1 MTNRSIAIQIT
12 LNGKATRLA
21 CSAPTQTLLQALNAA
36 GHSGTKEGC
45 GDGDCGAC
53 TVALLRADASGVTRP
68 VAVNSCLLPAGQ
80 LSGANI
86 VTVEGLK
93 AIGGGA
99 LHPSQAAMVRHGGS
113 QCGYCTPGFVMS
125 LFAAFHS
132 AEKGLDDAAVEGNL
146 CRCTGYN
153 SIRRAMA
160 ELIDTPAFALP
171 SFVRAELPETVAPEP
186 ATEAELQLPQW
197 LYRPATLHA
206 ALRLKQR
213 LPNAQWLAGAT
224 ELGLEF
230 SRDALHPKAL
240 IAIDA
245 LAELTQFTLADSQ
258 LEIGAA
264 VNLSRVQAALRGQE
278 HLDLSP
284 YRHGALCGLYTMLHW
299 FAATQVRNRATLGGN
314 LGTASPIGDLLPVL
328 LALDGEIVL
337 QSASTERRVA
347 ASNYFLDYRKTALL
361 PDELVRCVRIK
372 LPGNPERCTLTQS
385 YKVGKRGSDDISIV
399 AACFLLE
406 LDADNVI
413 VKARLAYGGIAAIPI
428 RATVAEALL
437 IGQVLNWQSGG
448 AELSAFVRPALK
460 AAFTPLSDFRG
471 SADYRKTLIVNLF
484 DKFLFEMTQNA
495 QHEKQGTH
503 S

>member
-1 MTNRSIAIQIT
+1 MTNRSIDIPIT
-12 LNGKATRLA
+12 LNGKATRLK
-21 CSAPTQTLLQALNAA
+21 CCTSTQTLLHALNDA
-36 GHSGTKEGC
+36 GFTGTKEGC

-53 TVALLRADASGVTRP
+53 TVAILQTDANGVTRA

-93 AIGGGA
+93 ALNDGK
-99 LHPSQAAMVRHGGS
+99 LHPSQTAMVRHGGS

-132 AEKGLDDAAVEGNL
+132 AEKVLDDAAVEGNL

-160 ELIDTPAFALP
+160 ELIDTPAFAL
-171 SFVRAELPETVAPEP
+171 AQLPAGT
-186 ATEAELQLPQW
+186 ELQPESDLDANQW
-197 LYRPATLHA
+197 LYQPATLDA
-206 ALRLKQR
+206 ALRLKQSY
-213 LPNAQWLAGAT
+213 PQAQWLAGAT
-224 ELGLEF
+224 DLGLEF
-230 SRDALHPKAL
+230 SRDALHSKPL

-245 LAELTQFTLADSQ
+245 LFELTQLMLTDGV

-264 VNLSRVQAALRGQE
+264 VSLTRLQAALRGQDP
-278 HLDLSP
+278 LDLSS
-284 YRHGALCGLYTMLHW
+284 YRHGALRGIYTMLHW

-314 LGTASPIGDLLPVL
+314 LGTASPISDLLPVL
-328 LALDGEIVL
+328 LALDAEIVL
-337 QSASTERRVA
+337 QSVREVRSVA
-347 ASNYFLDYRKTALL
+347 ASHFFLDYRKTALL
-361 PDELVRCVRIK
+361 PDELVHCVRIK
-372 LPGNPERCTLTQS
+372 LSSNPGSRTLTQS

-406 LDADNVI
+406 LDSDHVI

-428 RATVAEALL
+428 RARAAEALL
-437 IGQVLNWQSGG
+437 VGQTLNWQTVG
-448 AELSAFVRPALK
+448 AELSALVRPALH

-471 SADYRKTLIVNLF
+471 SAEYRKMLIVNLF
-484 DKFLFEMTQNA
+484 DKFLFEMTQAN
-495 QHEKQGTH
+495 QGVH

>member
-1 MTNRSIAIQIT
+1 MTNRSIDIPIT
-12 LNGKATRLA
+12 LNGKATRLS
-21 CSAPTQTLLQALNAA
+21 CSASTQTLLHALNDA
-36 GHSGTKEGC
+36 GFTGTKEGC

-53 TVALLRADASGVTRP
+53 TVAILQADASGVTRA

-93 AIGGGA
+93 AVSGGA
-99 LHPSQAAMVRHGGS
+99 LHPSQTAMVRHGGS

-132 AEKGLDDAAVEGNL
+132 AEKVLDDEAVEGNL

-160 ELIDTPAFALP
+160 ELMDTPTFAL
-171 SFVRAELPETVAPEP
+171 AQLP
-186 ATEAELQLPQW
+186 ATVGHSEPQTNHWLYPNHW
-197 LYRPATLHA
+197 LYRPATLDA
-206 ALRLKQR
+206 ALRLKHGQ
-213 LPNAQWLAGAT
+213 PHAQWLAGAT
-224 ELGLEF
+224 DLGLEF
-230 SRDALHPKAL
+230 SRDALHPKPL
-240 IAIDA
+240 IAIDM
-245 LAELTQFTLADSQ
+245 LFELTHLTLTDGL

-264 VNLSRVQAALRGQE
+264 VSLSRLQAALRGQND
-278 HLDLSP
+278 LDLSNF
-284 YRHGALCGLYTMLHW
+284 RDGALRGVYTMLHW

-314 LGTASPIGDLLPVL
+314 LGTASPISDLLPVL
-328 LALDGEIVL
+328 LALDAEIVL
-337 QSASTERRVA
+337 QSVREVRSVDAS
-347 ASNYFLDYRKTALL
+347 SYFLDYRKTALL

-372 LPGNPERCTLTQS
+372 LPNNPGSRTLTQS

-406 LDADNVI
+406 LDAENVI
-413 VKARLAYGGIAAIPI
+413 LKARLAYGGIAAIPI
-428 RATVAEALL
+428 RARAAEALL
-437 IGQVLNWQSGG
+437 VGQTLNWQNGG
-448 AELSAFVRPALK
+448 AELSASVREALQ

-471 SADYRKTLIVNLF
+471 SADYRKMLIINLF
-484 DKFLFEMTQNA
+484 DKFLFEMTQTN
-495 QHEKQGTH
+495 QGAH

>member
-1 MTNRSIAIQIT
+1 MTNRSIDIQIT
-12 LNGKATRLA
+12 LNGRATRLA
-21 CSAPTQTLLQALNAA
+21 CSAPTQTLLHALNAA

-53 TVALLRADASGVTRP
+53 TVAILHADANGVTRA

-93 AIGGGA
+93 ALNNGA
-99 LHPSQAAMVRHGGS
+99 LHPSQTAMVRHGGS

-125 LFAAFHS
+125 LFTAFHS
-132 AEKGLDDAAVEGNL
+132 AEKALDDAAVEGNL

-160 ELIDTPAFALP
+160 ELIDTPAFAL
-171 SFVRAELPETVAPEP
+171 AELPAITDNESDPQAN
-186 ATEAELQLPQW
+186 QW
-197 LYRPATLHA
+197 LYRPATLDA

-213 LPNAQWLAGAT
+213 QPDAQWLAGAT
-224 ELGLEF
+224 DLGLEF
-230 SRDALHPKAL
+230 SRDALHPKPL

-245 LAELTQFTLADSQ
+245 LVELSQFTLTDGL

-264 VNLSRVQAALRGQE
+264 VSLSSVQAALRGQLHLFDPQL
-278 HLDLSP
+278 HLDLSS
-284 YRHGALCGLYTMLHW
+284 YRTGALRGLYSMLHW

-328 LALDGEIVL
+328 LALDAEIVL
-337 QSASTERRVA
+337 QSVGAKRSVCV
-347 ASNYFLDYRKTALL
+347 SNYFLDYRKTELL
-361 PDELVRCVRIK
+361 PDELVRCVHIN
-372 LPGNPERCTLTQS
+372 LPTNSDSRTLTQS

-413 VKARLAYGGIAAIPI
+413 IKARLAYGGIAAIPI
-428 RATVAEALL
+428 RASAAEALL
-437 IGQVLNWQSGG
+437 VGRTLDWQSGG
-448 AELSAFVRPALK
+448 TELSALVRPALH

-471 SADYRKTLIVNLF
+471 SADYRKMLIVNLF
-484 DKFLFEMTQNA
+484 DKFLFEMTHASQSA
-495 QHEKQGTH
+495 H

>member
-1 MTNRSIAIQIT
+1 MTNRSIDIQIT

-21 CSAPTQTLLQALNAA
+21 CSAPTQTLLHSLNTA

-53 TVALLRADASGVTRP
+53 TVAILQADAVGVTRA

-80 LSGANI
+80 LSGAHI

-93 AIGGGA
+93 ALSGGA
-99 LHPSQAAMVRHGGS
+99 LHPSQTAMVQHGGS

-132 AEKGLDDAAVEGNL
+132 AEKVLDDASVEGNL

-160 ELIDTPAFALP
+160 DLTDTPAFAL
-171 SFVRAELPETVAPEP
+171 AALPAHSAPEP
-186 ATEAELQLPQW
+186 EPQTQPW
-197 LYRPATLHA
+197 FYRPVTLDA
-206 ALRLKQR
+206 ALRLKQSQ
-213 LPNAQWLAGAT
+213 PQAQWLAGAT
-224 ELGLEF
+224 DLGLEF
-230 SRDALHPKAL
+230 SRNAQHPKPL

-245 LAELTQFTLADSQ
+245 LTELSQLTLNAGQ
-258 LEIGAA
+258 LEIGAT
-264 VNLSRVQAALRGQE
+264 VCLSDLQAALRGQNQ
-278 HLDLSP
+278 LDLTA
-284 YRHGALCGLYTMLHW
+284 YRSGMLRGLYTMLHW

-314 LGTASPIGDLLPVL
+314 LGTASPISDLLPVL
-328 LALDGEIVL
+328 LALDAEIVL
-337 QSASTERRVA
+337 QNVDGERSVCT
-347 ASNYFLDYRKTALL
+347 SDYFLDYRKTALA
-361 PDELVRCVRIK
+361 PDELVRCVRIN
-372 LPGNPERCTLTQS
+372 LQSNTERHMLTQS

-406 LDADNVI
+406 LNADNVI

-428 RATVAEALL
+428 RATAAEALL
-437 IGQVLNWQSGG
+437 VGQKLDWQSGG
-448 AELSAFVRPALK
+448 IQLSELLRPALQ

-471 SADYRKTLIVNLF
+471 SADYRKMLIVNLF
-484 DKFLFEMTQNA
+484 EKFLFEMTSAN
-495 QHEKQGTH
+495 QGAH

>member
-1 MTNRSIAIQIT
+1 MTNRSIDIQIT
-12 LNGKATRLA
+12 LNGKATRLR
-21 CSAPTQTLLQALNAA
+21 CSAPTQTLLNALNAA

-53 TVALLRADASGVTRP
+53 TVAILQADANGVTRA

-93 AIGGGA
+93 ALNGGV
-99 LHPSQAAMVRHGGS
+99 LHPSQTAMVRHGGS

-132 AEKGLDDAAVEGNL
+132 AEKALDDAAVEGNL

-153 SIRRAMA
+153 SIRRAIA
-160 ELIDTPAFALP
+160 ELIETPAFAL
-171 SFVRAELPETVAPEP
+171 VDVERAAKAALVDKPN
-186 ATEAELQLPQW
+186 LQTNQW
-197 LYRPATLHA
+197 LYRPATLDA
-206 ALRLKQR
+206 ALRLKQSQ
-213 LPNAQWLAGAT
+213 PQAQWLAGAT
-224 ELGLEF
+224 DLGLEF
-230 SRDALHPKAL
+230 SRDAVHPKPL

-245 LAELTQFTLADSQ
+245 LLELTQLTLTEGL

-264 VNLSRVQAALRGQE
+264 VSLARLQAALRGQN
-278 HLDLSP
+278 HL
-284 YRHGALCGLYTMLHW
+284 RGIYTMLHW

-314 LGTASPIGDLLPVL
+314 LGTASPISDLLPVL
-328 LALDGEIVL
+328 LALDAEIVL
-337 QSASTERRVA
+337 QSVREVRSVF

-372 LPGNPERCTLTQS
+372 LSTNPGSRTLTQS

-406 LDADNVI
+406 LDAENLI
-413 VKARLAYGGIAAIPI
+413 IKARLAYGGIAAIPI
-428 RATVAEALL
+428 RAHAAEALL
-437 IGQVLNWQSGG
+437 VGQTLNWRTGG
-448 AELSAFVRPALK
+448 AELSALLRATLH

-471 SADYRKTLIVNLF
+471 SADYRKMLIVNLF
-484 DKFLFEMTQNA
+484 DKFLFEMTQANA
-495 QHEKQGTH
+495 GVH